1 MPGSCECCEQ
11 LFRHRWVEGGR
22 AVDFAFSLLFSWLRP
37 WSDKRPATPRPRM
50 PRQGASRCLAYPC
63 VLLSRGDA
71 RSRRRGLRTG
81 AQDSLGGYV
90 LRSVSGLPAFFRC
103 LDPLDK
109 ARRGARLRPVFWTA
123 AAGPRSGYRPLGVG
137 EGHGTAQRD
146 TAAQGR
152 PVAVASLLPLSFA
165 RSTRRPCPTP
175 ASALWSTRQ
184 IYGAEAQGTLASSAR
199 QFQLRR
205 GRASSRLSHVPGPR
219 KVDLSF
225 AVQGCSSPSL
235 QNPQLC
241 CD

>member
-137 EGHGTAQRD
+137 EGHGTAKRGTGGARGCGLPSSLEVCQEHE
-146 TAAQGR
+146 A
-152 PVAVASLLPLSFA
+152 PVSYASLCSLVH
-165 RSTRRPCPTP
+165 
-175 ASALWSTRQ
+175 
-184 IYGAEAQGTLASSAR
+184 EAN
-199 QFQLRR
+199 LRR
-205 GRASSRLSHVPGPR
+205 GGPKDLGLVGSTVSASSRQGVLSAISRSGT
-219 KVDLSF
+219 SE
-225 AVQGCSSPSL
+225 S
-235 QNPQLC
+235 
-241 CD
+241 